1 VGSSHINIEDYLV
14 PKSTGMDHSGHN
26 MEHPGEEMDHSGH
39 NMEHPGE
46 EMDHSGHNMES
57 DSPSSSE
64 KDEHDAHQH
73 H

>member
-1 VGSSHINIEDYLV
+1 
-14 PKSTGMDHSGHN
+14 
-26 MEHPGEEMDHSGH
+26 MDHSGH